1 MSADEEKTATK
12 RPAEDT
18 KDEEEEDSD
27 DGWIGPPLSEA
38 APVKKKK
45 ILPYEN
51 VYLEN
56 LPNAESY
63 ERSYMHRDVVSWC
76 LSSGPT
82 GFVVTGS
89 VDGHVKFWKKQLV
102 GIEFVKHFRAHLAS
116 IKHMTINNPGTL
128 LITISE
134 DKKGK
139 VFDVVNFD
147 MINILSLDF
156 VPECAVWIH
165 QAGDAIQS
173 VAIAANQDKI
183 IRIYDSRGSSK
194 PLKTIEKMHMKPI
207 TCMVYNAAFDVVI
220 SADQGGMIEY
230 WSGPKGDYEMPKNV
244 QFDSKLDTDLYEFA
258 KSKTYPLSMSV
269 SKDGKHLAT
278 LGADRKIRVFRFL
291 KGKLSC
297 VIGNVQL

>member
-1 MSADEEKTATK
+1 MSAEEEKTSTK

-27 DGWIGPPLSEA
+27 DGWIGPTLSEA

-165 QAGDAIQS
+165 QAGDAIHS

-183 IRIYDSRGSSK
+183 IRIYDSRGSST

-207 TCMVYNAAFDVVI
+207 TSMVYNAAFDVVI

-244 QFDSKLDTDLYEFA
+244 QFESKLDTDLYEFA